1 MTVACFAQGLDLEAL
16 RRERHALLKSGLVG
30 WAGWCQMTR
39 WQRMDLL
46 LRHQLEL
53 VERAKKLRGKG
64 WQAMANAVVSRLLGF
79 G

>member
-1 MTVACFAQGLDLEAL
+1 MTAACFAQGLDLEAL
-16 RRERHALLKSGLVG
+16 RRERHALLKSGLVD
-30 WAGWCQMTR
+30 WAGWCRMTR

-64 WQAMANAVVSRLLGF
+64 WQTMLNAVVSRLLGF